1 MSRPIHNSQLTTH
14 NFSLVLASASPR
26 RAEIL
31 TSLGIPFTVDPADVD
46 ETPRPGEAP
55 DQMAAR
61 LASAKAAAVAER
73 HPGVPILA
81 ADTLVVLDRAVLGK
95 PVDDADAARML
106 SRLSGREHRVVTG
119 VCLRAD
125 AGPGTTLVEW
135 SRVRFAPLSEDEIRW
150 YVATAEPRGKAGA
163 YAVQGL
169 GARFIEGVE
178 GSFTNVMGLPARAVY
193 RLLRGTPDPSLALL
207 ALSCS

>member
-1 MSRPIHNSQLTTH
+1 M
-14 NFSLVLASASPR
+14 
-26 RAEIL
+26 
-31 TSLGIPFTVDPADVD
+31 DPADVD

-55 DQMAAR
+55 GETAAR

-73 HPGVPILA
+73 HPGAPILA
-81 ADTLVVLDRAVLGK
+81 ADTLVVLDGALLGK
-95 PVDDADAARML
+95 PVDDAHAARML

-125 AGPGTTLVEW
+125 AGPGTTVVEW
-135 SRVRFAPLSEDEIRW
+135 SRVRFAALSEDEIRW
-150 YVATAEPRGKAGA
+150 YVATGEPREKAGA

-169 GARFIEGVE
+169 GARFIEGIE

-193 RLLRGTPDPSLALL
+193 RLLRETRDSSLALP